1 MKHHFLFF
9 LLLIVMVGLR
19 PFAATAAAQAII
31 TVDSLAD
38 EMVDDG
44 NCTLREAVE
53 AANTNTAVDDCR
65 PGSPIFQDTITFR
78 IDGTIL
84 LQDALVITQGVEIR
98 GNGQN
103 NTILD
108 GAETAISG
116 RLISASWIEGN
127 PNVDL
132 THLTIQN
139 AHSSSG
145 PGGAISSSAVVS
157 LTLDYVTLRQNSGGN
172 GGGLT
177 TTGNVTIRHS
187 QFLSNTVTGS
197 GGALYV
203 TTNGAV
209 TIEQSVFQNNSSQG
223 SGGALYVHEGTATI
237 AHSTFSHNRGESN
250 LSTGGALNLL
260 SSAVTITH
268 SAIFNNYSGSS
279 GGGLRLAD
287 SQATISNSTISGN
300 NSAAPGGGLKVEI
313 NSTLEVRNSTIA
325 ANAPVGVVL
334 AESTAVFQDVI
345 IGENEGQNCRTLL
358 DGIIQSLGHNL
369 VDFNGYDFYSC
380 QLDQPTDIAT
390 EEGLFIRTLGPLQD
404 NGGPTLTHALM
415 PGSTAVDA
423 GSCSSLHVTDDQRG
437 ITRPQGAACDIGAY
451 EGSFVTIYLPLI
463 NRDQ

>member
-1 MKHHFLFF
+1 MKHRFLFF

-19 PFAATAAAQAII
+19 PSFTTAAPQTII

-44 NCTLREAVE
+44 NCTLREAIE

-65 PGSPIFQDTITFR
+65 PGSPIFQDIITFR
-78 IDGTIL
+78 LDGTIL

-108 GAETAISG
+108 GAETAIPG
-116 RLISASWIEGN
+116 HLIYANWIEGN
-127 PNVDL
+127 PNVNL

-145 PGGAISSSAVVS
+145 PGGAISSGALVS
-157 LTLDYVTLRQNSGGN
+157 LTLDHVTLRLNSGWN
-172 GGGLT
+172 GGGLY
-177 TTGNVTIRHS
+177 TTGDVTIRHS
-187 QFLSNTVTGS
+187 QFLSNTAGS
-197 GGALYV
+197 GGALYISFDG
-203 TTNGAV
+203 TAS
-209 TIEQSVFQNNSSQG
+209 IEQSVFQGNSSQG
-223 SGGALYVHEGTATI
+223 NGGALYVGEGTALI

-250 LSTGGALNLL
+250 LSDGGALYVN

-268 SAIFNNYSGSS
+268 SAIFNNYSGGS

-300 NSAAPGGGLKVEI
+300 SSAAHGGGLKVEI

-325 ANAPVGVVL
+325 ANAPVGIVL
-334 AESTAVFQDVI
+334 AGSTAVFQDVI
-345 IGENEGQNCRTLL
+345 IGENEGQNYRTLHE
-358 DGIIQSLGHNL
+358 GTIQSLGHNL

-404 NGGPTLTHALM
+404 NGGPTLTYALM

-423 GSCSSLHVTDDQRG
+423 GSCSSLHVADDQRG
-437 ITRPQGAACDIGAY
+437 IARPQGAACDIGAF